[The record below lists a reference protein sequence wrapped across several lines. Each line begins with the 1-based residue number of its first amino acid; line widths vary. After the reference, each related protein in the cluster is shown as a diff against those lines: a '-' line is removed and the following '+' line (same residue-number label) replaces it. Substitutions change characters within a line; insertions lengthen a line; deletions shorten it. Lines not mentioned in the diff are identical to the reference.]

1 MTYAMKIEEER
12 ELAEEKGRKEGR
24 LEGEGR
30 LLKLFNLLL
39 ANGKQDEIE
48 QATKNPESLPGL
60 YSKYG
65 IV

>member
-12 ELAEEKGRKEGR
+12 ALAEEKGRKEG
-24 LEGEGR
+24 ESR
-30 LLKLFNLLL
+30 LLKLFNYLMV
-39 ANGKQDEIE
+39 NGMQDEIE
-48 QATKNPESLPGL
+48 RATKDPESLPGL